1 MTGRAPTNR
10 RTLAAAGELAA
21 GLFAALALIAPA
33 SATAQVV
40 LFSPETVHGVLDLR
54 LAVADGEP
62 SFTEGGFGK
71 ATYGGDGSNALQTDA
86 NTALAALEWT
96 PSINWD
102 WSAVVDVAHQPGQEH
117 WIDLLQAYAVFK
129 PTPRSTTRF
138 QARFGYFYPP
148 VSLENDRRV
157 WGLTDTITPSA
168 IDSWIGEE
176 VKVVGAEG
184 TISHDFGGDRLAAT
198 GALFG
203 YDDTAGT
210 LLSFRGWSLEDRQS
224 QLNGS
229 FPLPPLSPFFDKVQ
243 DDETYTSREI
253 DGRVGYYAKL
263 QWSSGEWP
271 VMLEVLHYDNRG
283 DRTSVDGEQQ
293 WAWGTSFTD
302 VGATARLGK
311 DLRFRAQAL
320 TGRTQM
326 GFETPTGSWV
336 DVNFRSAYLSA
347 TKDIGADAL
356 TLRADVF
363 DTHDRSMA
371 FDDNKDEDGWA
382 LTGAWRRPLNRYL
395 DLRLEALRV
404 DSTRPARALADEP
417 PHQAQ
422 TILQSSLR
430 ASF

>member
-1 MTGRAPTNR
+1 VTR
-10 RTLAAAGELAA
+10 RLFADSQTLAAAGAVVSVIV
-21 GLFAALALIAPA
+21 AALLVVAPPP
-33 SATAQVV
+33 SQAQVV
-40 LFSPETVHGVLDLR
+40 LFSPDTVHGVLDLR
-54 LAVADGEP
+54 LAAADGEP

-71 ATYGGDGSNALQTDA
+71 ATYGGDGSNAFQTHA

-96 PSINWD
+96 PSIGWD

-129 PTPRSTTRF
+129 PTPRSATRF
-138 QARFGYFYPP
+138 QVRFGYFYPP
-148 VSLENDRRV
+148 VSLENDQRV

-168 IDSWIGEE
+168 IDSWLGEE

-203 YDDTAGT
+203 DDDTAGT

-229 FPLPPLSPFFDKVQ
+229 LPLPPLSPFFDKAQ
-243 DDETYTSREI
+243 DDETYTSREL
-253 DGRVGYYAKL
+253 DDRVGYYAKL
-263 QWSSGEWP
+263 QWRSGELP

-283 DRTSVDGEQQ
+283 DRTTVDQEQQ

-302 VGATARLGK
+302 VGATARLGE
-311 DLRFRAQAL
+311 DLHFRALAL

-347 TKDIGADAL
+347 TKDIGADSL

-371 FDDNKDEDGWA
+371 FDDNKNEDGWA
-382 LTGAWRRPLNRYL
+382 LTAAWRRPLNRYL